1 MPTSRQSV
9 FVTGTDTEIGK
20 TLVAAAL
27 LYCLVRQGL
36 TVAPMKPVA
45 AGTVVSNGYRSNEDV
60 DTLMSQANAKVP
72 LELVVPYLFDPPI
85 APHIAARQQ
94 GVTMSSAQILSA
106 FTQLSRLA
114 DAVVV
119 EGAGGFCVPISETED
134 LADVAQ
140 TLGLP
145 VVLVVGMR
153 LGCISHAVLTAQAI
167 RARGLVLAGWV
178 ANTVDP
184 DMSCLEENLQT
195 LERRLPAPFLG
206 HIPRL
211 ESPDPAVAASF
222 IDISRVSG
230 WADGSCQSQDQG

>member
-1 MPTSRQSV
+1 MPISSLSV

-27 LYCLVRQGL
+27 VHCLARQGL

-45 AGTVVSNGYRSNEDV
+45 AGTVVSNGRRSNEDV

-94 GVTMSSAQILSA
+94 GITMSSTQILSA
-106 FTQLSRLA
+106 FKQLSQLA

-140 TLGLP
+140 ALGLP

-167 RARGLVLAGWV
+167 LARGLVLAGWV

-184 DMSCLEENLQT
+184 DMSCVEENLLT

-206 HIPRL
+206 RIPRL
-211 ESPDPAVAASF
+211 DSPDPVVAASF
-222 IDISRVSG
+222 IDVSRLSG
-230 WADGSCQSQDQG
+230 WADGAHQYQG

>member
-1 MPTSRQSV
+1 MPISSLSV

-27 LYCLVRQGL
+27 VHCLARQGL

-45 AGTVVSNGYRSNEDV
+45 AGTVVSNGRRSNEDV

-94 GVTMSSAQILSA
+94 GITISSAPILSA
-106 FTQLSRLA
+106 FRQLSQLA

-140 TLGLP
+140 ALGLP

-184 DMSCLEENLQT
+184 DMSCVEENLLT

-206 HIPRL
+206 RIPRL
-211 ESPDPAVAASF
+211 DSPDPVVAASF
-222 IDISRVSG
+222 IDVSRLSG
-230 WADGSCQSQDQG
+230 WADGAHQYQG